1 MEALQIQ
8 MLGKFVIST
17 QDVKISDSD
26 NRSRKLWVLLAY
38 LLYHR
43 RRVVTQEELI
53 HLLWDETE
61 EGKNPAGALKTVFHR
76 VRVMLDRLW
85 PEAGRQLILYQ
96 NGGYRWNPDAP
107 VSIDI
112 DQFDD
117 LCSNITDSEE
127 QYLQEYTAVLLY
139 KGDFLGKLSSE
150 NWVIPI
156 AAYYH
161 NCYMKLLM
169 DLLPKMLQQKQ
180 CDDAARLCRAAS
192 EVEPYDENIYYYWM
206 KSLLGLNDRKGAAK
220 IYEQFKKRLYLDF
233 GMEPNEG
240 MRELYHE
247 AIKTDN
253 GHAISIE
260 DIINQLK
267 EEDEKNCDLI
277 CEYDFFR
284 VLYRAMVR
292 YMVCSGIMVH
302 IALISVESA
311 EDEMIS
317 PRRLQKV
324 MNMLEEQIRISLR
337 LEDTATRCS
346 NSQYIVMLPRIDYEN
361 SCRICEKIVK
371 SYCRK
376 HPHSDA
382 AIKYAVYPMRP
393 DLWSK

>member
-76 VRVMLDRLW
+76 VRAMLDRLW

-96 NGGYRWNPDAP
+96 NRGYRWNPNVP
-107 VSIDI
+107 VSVDI

-117 LCSNITDSEE
+117 LCSNITNEEE
-127 QYLQEYTAVLLY
+127 QYLQEYKAVQLY
-139 KGDFLGKLSSE
+139 KGDFLSRLSAE

-161 NCYMKLLM
+161 NCYMRILL
-169 DLLPKMLQQKQ
+169 DLLPKMLEKKK
-180 CDDAARLCRAAS
+180 CEEVACLCRSAS
-192 EVEPYDENIYYYWM
+192 VIEPYGENIYFYWM
-206 KSLLGLNDRKGAAK
+206 KSLLDMGEYKDAAK

-233 GMEPNEG
+233 GMEPSEE
-240 MRELYHE
+240 MHKLYHE
-247 AIKTDN
+247 TIKTDN
-253 GHAISIE
+253 GYAISIE
-260 DIINQLK
+260 DIMHQLNDM
-267 EEDEKNCDLI
+267 DEKDGAII
-277 CEYDFFR
+277 CEYDYFR

-292 YMVCSGIMVH
+292 YMVRSGILVH
-302 IALISVESA
+302 IALISVES
-311 EDEMIS
+311 EPDKIFS
-317 PRRLQKV
+317 LRRLQKA
-324 MNMLEEQIRISLR
+324 MDLLEEQIRLFLR
-337 LEDTATRCS
+337 QEDVAARCS
-346 NSQYIVMLPRIDYEN
+346 NSQYIVMLPQVDYEN

-371 SYCRK
+371 LYYRR
-376 HPHSDA
+376 HPHSDVN
-382 AIKYAVYPMRP
+382 IKYAVYPMGS
-393 DLWSK
+393 DL